1 MISLFFEFFLILK
14 GGLFPSHMNYLRLYW
29 QEMLEAVFV
38 VHSEDE
44 RIVHGD
50 IKPQNFVFVKGITI
64 IGIEMFISQG
74 YRNLCAN
81 FFFTSNRSYQID

>member
-1 MISLFFEFFLILK
+1 
-14 GGLFPSHMNYLRLYW
+14 MNYLRLYW

-50 IKPQNFVFVKGITI
+50 IKPQNFVFVKGNNHF
-64 IGIEMFISQG
+64 EFL
-74 YRNLCAN
+74 NLTCYFAH
-81 FFFTSNRSYQID
+81 SHRSYQID